1 VLWKQEI
8 EKAYNPVNWE
18 FLLYPLSRCGFE
30 KKWRGWIA
38 HYITVLSWS
47 MELHQTSFLRLKT
60 MSFNPAAFFVV
71 VMEALSRIL
80 FATMDR
86 RLLSG
91 FPMGSKNNN
100 LLLLPHLLFADD
112 TLILCEANPD
122 HLRNLWCTFLCFEVV
137 SRWKINLVQSKS
149 VPGLVLACHMVRRSG
164 LEGSFP
170 HFVWYC
176 PF

>member
-1 VLWKQEI
+1 
-8 EKAYNPVNWE
+8 
-18 FLLYPLSRCGFE
+18 
-30 KKWRGWIA
+30 
-38 HYITVLSWS
+38 